1 MRHSVDISSL
11 EEIYNSGT
19 IKVLIG
25 YVFSIKMTI
34 VIGKHIV
41 GYISKEDWEKHGEKF
56 KSKKINKIDE
66 GIYCYFRE
74 ENDRLYLV

>member
-56 KSKKINKIDE
+56 KGKKINKIEE